1 MIRAWN
7 ICPVTR
13 TIWSIISDQSRPG
26 MSVNVRKKLVDY
38 SNDLTE
44 KDLCDSIEKLK
55 NVLKTKIAFYRS
67 INGKLYQEIN
77 GEYKRIR
84 R

>member
-1 MIRAWN
+1 M
-7 ICPVTR
+7 
-13 TIWSIISDQSRPG
+13 
-26 MSVNVRKKLVDY
+26 NVRKKLVDY

>member
-1 MIRAWN
+1 
-7 ICPVTR
+7 
-13 TIWSIISDQSRPG
+13 

-55 NVLKTKIAFYRS
+55 NVLKGDIVFYRS
-67 INGKLYQEIN
+67 INGKTYQEIN

-84 R
+84 RRED